1 MTTPPRGTGEN
12 LLPECCGRHG
22 TSQSYY
28 CGLCPLDEALAEYVG
43 NPAQRRIVL
52 DRLTT
57 LRARAERAEGALE
70 PFAHP
75 DLLKMT
81 GGQCQ
86 GDDSPV
92 YGRDNAVLKLGH
104 FRAAARALAAR
115 GE

>member
-1 MTTPPRGTGEN
+1 MGEDRSG
-12 LLPECCGRHG
+12 LLPSCCGKYERG
-22 TSQSYY
+22 FR
-28 CGLCPLDEALAEYVG
+28 CGACPEDDALVDSMVG
-43 NPAQRRIVL
+43 NPAQRV
-52 DRLTT
+52 RLMARLAA